1 MPELT
6 TTAVAATTAAASSL
20 AVIATAMGVPAPV
33 VLAGILGATISVSQS
48 NKLDMNWRSLLAA
61 LLAFAGALGMGIW
74 GGRLVGAV
82 AVTTLNAL
90 VGNLNLPSGSA
101 DPLCTLLISMLGQRE
116 LLPIGLTL
124 LRKKVGGDAA

>member
-124 LRKKVGGDAA
+124 LRKKVGGDTA